1 MKVLFTI
8 DGLNSGGTEK
18 STADIL
24 SHFSKDTEVKVIY
37 FFPQFDLV
45 KDYEKA
51 GIPLHFVGLK
61 GKQDLWKGT
70 MKLRKIIKQEKPDLI
85 VSSIMRANLY
95 SRFASILTGV
105 PVVGTFVSDGYG
117 GLRLEEMKG
126 RKNYLVYKFFWWLD
140 KVTSKIPKYFISN
153 GIYIANSNAKALSI
167 PKNKIKVI
175 YRGRNTTLFPEWKPQ
190 TDGVFRF
197 VFVGRLMERKG
208 LNELIHAFKTVVQI
222 HKNAELHVCGD
233 GPFRFK
239 LEALLKELQLT
250 DKVVMHGKVSQGWK
264 KLYDAN
270 CFVFP
275 SWTEGFSGAL
285 VEAMIAGIPII
296 ASDIPQNLEAVNE
309 STSLIFKVTDHND
322 LAEKMIRMIDEYDVN
337 VEKAKRT
344 RDIAREKYEIKNISA
359 QYENFLK
366 DVLNKRVDK
375 QQLI

>member
-18 STADIL
+18 STLDII
-24 SHFSKDTEVKVIY
+24 SHFSKDVEVKVVY
-37 FFPQFDLV
+37 FYPKFDLV
-45 KDYEKA
+45 PEYEKA
-51 GIPLHFVGLK
+51 GIPLEYVGLK
-61 GKQDLWKGT
+61 GKRSLVKGT
-70 MKLRKIIKQEKPDLI
+70 LSLRKIIKREKPDLI
-85 VSSIMRANLY
+85 VSSIMRANFY

-117 GLRLEEMKG
+117 GLRLEEMMN
-126 RKNYLVYKFFWWLD
+126 RDNSFAYKFFWWLD
-140 KVTSKIPKYFISN
+140 KVSSKVPKFFISN
-153 GIYIANSNAKALSI
+153 GIYIAKSNAKALSI

-175 YRGRNTTLFPEWKPQ
+175 YRGRNTALFPEWKPQ
-190 TDGVFRF
+190 NDGKFRF

-208 LNELIHAFKTVVQI
+208 LNELLQALKEVAQKHP
-222 HKNAELHVCGD
+222 NAELHICGD
-233 GPFRFK
+233 GRYRPK
-239 LEALLKELQLT
+239 VDAMINELQIN
-250 DKVVMHGKVSQGWK
+250 DKVVMHGKVPQAWK

-309 STSLIFKVTDHND
+309 RTSLIFKVTDADD
-322 LAEKMIRMIDEYDVN
+322 LTEKMNQMIEEYDVN
-337 VEKAKRT
+337 VEKASKT
-344 RDIAREKYEIKNISA
+344 REIAREKYEIRNISH
-359 QYENFLK
+359 QYEQFLK
-366 DVLNKRVDK
+366 DVLNKKVDR